1 MKNLNKMQV
10 KYISNENILIVTTTS
25 TPSPICLLFSLP
37 LSLLF
42 VNLFPCYP
50 RILMELKSHTQIFPD
65 NNNNNNGEKV

>member
-25 TPSPICLLFSLP
+25 TPSPICLLS

-65 NNNNNNGEKV
+65 NNNNNNNGEKV